1 MKNDEELQDIFI
13 PIIHF
18 DCHFCYRTTVIFPLA
33 SDSKQAAW
41 ISILLGIFFGLPF
54 LIFYGYLNR
63 QYPDLLLTEYCKK
76 IPGKYIGTIIGI
88 FYILFLCMVL
98 HEI

>member
-1 MKNDEELQDIFI
+1 MKNDEELI

-18 DCHFCYRTTVIFPLA
+18 DCHFCYRDYSNIP
-33 SDSKQAAW
+33 
-41 ISILLGIFFGLPF
+41 ISIECETSCLDFYFTWDIFGLTF
-54 LIFYGYLNR
+54 TYFFGYLNR

-76 IPGKYIGTIIGI
+76 ILGKYIGTIIGI

-98 HEI
+98 HEILEI